1 MKSTIFFLF
10 SVKNIRTKDS
20 SADKS
25 CGWQTLPLSPTAFW
39 ASRFLFAF
47 IVILELEKELE
58 KFHSESHRLRDKP
71 AGAKKG

>member
-20 SADKS
+20 SADKL
-25 CGWQTLPLSPTAFW
+25 WEVNTPTNPTVFQ

-47 IVILELEKELE
+47 TVILELEKTQE
-58 KFHSESHRLRDKP
+58 KFHSERQYSS
-71 AGAKKG
+71 